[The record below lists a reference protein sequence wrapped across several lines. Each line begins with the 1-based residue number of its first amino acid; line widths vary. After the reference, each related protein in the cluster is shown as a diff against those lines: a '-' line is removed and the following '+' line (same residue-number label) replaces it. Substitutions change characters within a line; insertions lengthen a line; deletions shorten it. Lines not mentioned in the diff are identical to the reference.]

1 MPLTVIRFRD
11 DREGPCLGCE
21 LFGHARDFLFRKFPS
36 SAANNSE
43 RCGDC
48 WLRVLDSPYCTRV
61 VSRGLDG
68 VRCPRMV
75 PAFELS
81 RMRGDHAL
89 PAAQE
94 IEGRRRFAIV
104 TRSVHSYVY
113 DFTTVVSGCPAGA
126 NAYAGRNTNRSRLVD
141 NGITVLSYCYDV
153 ADREIA
159 ASGIVYDSH
168 QNRRCTTVTL
178 KPACSVGDLAS

>member
-1 MPLTVIRFRD
+1 M
-11 DREGPCLGCE
+11 
-21 LFGHARDFLFRKFPS
+21 
-36 SAANNSE
+36 
-43 RCGDC
+43 
-48 WLRVLDSPYCTRV
+48 
-61 VSRGLDG
+61 
-68 VRCPRMV
+68 
-75 PAFELS
+75 
-81 RMRGDHAL
+81 
-89 PAAQE
+89 
-94 IEGRRRFAIV
+94 